1 MKKLK
6 VGDQVDAIFLGCT
19 KNCEVVE
26 ITDKQLYKLQMV
38 CGTFLPNVTWY
49 KLLDEKQKKNKPWYI
64 VKYTGHT
71 KVKVLEKDRIQSSD
85 LENHIQKQKD
95 FLRGNVVK

>member
-19 KNCEVVE
+19 KNCKVIE
-26 ITDKQLYKLQMV
+26 ITDKQLYKLQMT

-49 KLLDEKQKKNKPWYI
+49 KLLDVKQKKNKPWYI

-71 KVKVLEKDRIQSSD
+71 EVKVLEKDSIQRSD

-95 FLRGNVVK
+95 FLNGKIEK